1 MPHKPDPNIRDILE
15 RLRTAVS
22 EDVRN
27 HSNKRFGERNFM
39 LVESTPCDLVTLLD
53 EAESVIRNQQ
63 YDIIGLESKI
73 EAAEKRFNE
82 LAKANFDRDVQIAKL
97 EERNAN
103 QAKILLSIKESKA
116 HIDKHGHW
124 GISED
129 GIPAFQHSPDEYNSM
144 QE

>member
-1 MPHKPDPNIRDILE
+1 MPHKPDPKIRDILE
-15 RLRTAVS
+15 RLRQAVS

-27 HSNKRFGERNFM
+27 RTQRAGQRNKA
-39 LVESTPCDLVTLLD
+39 LAASAPCDLVTLLD

-73 EAAEKRFNE
+73 EASEKRFNE

-144 QE
+144 QA

>member
-1 MPHKPDPNIRDILE
+1 MPHNPDPNIRDILE
-15 RLRTAVS
+15 RLNQAVS
-22 EDVRN
+22 EAG
-27 HSNKRFGERNFM
+27 KRGR
-39 LVESTPCDLVTLLD
+39 VTWSACYSQLLA

-63 YDIIGLESKI
+63 YDIIGLETKI

-116 HIDKHGHW
+116 HINKHGQW
-124 GISED
+124 GISD
-129 GIPAFQHSPDEYNSM
+129 AGIPAFQHSPDEYNSM

>member
-1 MPHKPDPNIRDILE
+1 MPHKPDPKIRDILE
-15 RLRTAVS
+15 RLRQAVP
-22 EDVRN
+22 EDVR
-27 HSNKRFGERNFM
+27 KRTQRAGLRDKALAER
-39 LVESTPCDLVTLLD
+39 SPCDLVDLLD

-63 YDIIGLESKI
+63 YDIIGLEAKI

-116 HIDKHGHW
+116 RIDKHGHW
-124 GISED
+124 GISDD
-129 GIPAFQHSPDEYNSM
+129 GIPAFQHSPEEYKP
-144 QE
+144 

>member
-1 MPHKPDPNIRDILE
+1 MPHNPDPNIRDILE
-15 RLRTAVS
+15 RLSQAVS
-22 EDVRN
+22 EGRRRDP
-27 HSNKRFGERNFM
+27 SG
-39 LVESTPCDLVTLLD
+39 TALLPGCYSQLLA

-63 YDIIGLESKI
+63 YDIIGLENKI
-73 EAAEKRFNE
+73 EVAEKRFNE
-82 LAKANFDRDVQIAKL
+82 LAKANFDRDEQIAKL

-124 GISED
+124 GISDD

>member
-1 MPHKPDPNIRDILE
+1 MPHKPDPKIRDILE
-15 RLRTAVS
+15 RLRQAVS

-27 HSNKRFGERNFM
+27 RTQRAGQRNKALAANA
-39 LVESTPCDLVTLLD
+39 PCDLVTLLD

>member
-1 MPHKPDPNIRDILE
+1 MSHNPDPNIRDILE
-15 RLRTAVS
+15 RLRQAVS
-22 EDVRN
+22 EDPR
-27 HSNKRFGERNFM
+27 HRAAGFTDRALAGAPLCISQ
-39 LVESTPCDLVTLLD
+39 LLA

-63 YDIIGLESKI
+63 YDIIGLETKI

-116 HIDKHGHW
+116 HINKHGHW
-124 GISED
+124 GISDD

>member
-1 MPHKPDPNIRDILE
+1 MSHKPDPKIRDILE
-15 RLRTAVS
+15 RLRQAVS
-22 EDVRN
+22 KDVRN
-27 HSNKRFGERNFM
+27 RTQRAGQRNKALAERA
-39 LVESTPCDLVTLLD
+39 PCDLVDLLD

-124 GISED
+124 GISDD
-129 GIPAFQHSPDEYNSM
+129 GIPAFQHSPEEYKP
-144 QE
+144 

>member
-1 MPHKPDPNIRDILE
+1 MSHNPDPNIRDILE
-15 RLRTAVS
+15 RLNQAVS
-22 EDVRN
+22 E
-27 HSNKRFGERNFM
+27 SGKRGR
-39 LVESTPCDLVTLLD
+39 VTWSACYSQLLA

-63 YDIIGLESKI
+63 YDIISLENKI

-82 LAKANFDRDVQIAKL
+82 LAKANFDRDEQIAKL

-116 HIDKHGHW
+116 HINKHGHW
-124 GISED
+124 GIDDD